1 MVQECLM
8 VNIATCGLKLF
19 LIPFKNLEFGV
30 KITASIFMNSGRM
43 YLGVPWKT
51 TPCVNSENGCIMV
64 ICQQCKMT
72 RGISRQT
79 RYVRSADIAEFPVA
93 CHDYTQQSSIKV
105 MFVMFLGLQLFC

>member
-8 VNIATCGLKLF
+8 VNIATFGLKWF

-43 YLGVPWKT
+43 YLGVPRKT

-93 CHDYTQQSSIKV
+93 MTIHNKVQSRS
-105 MFVMFLGLQLFC
+105 CS